1 MEDRDQTQ
9 PEEDVEAHRVKLPAG
24 PKASDDSTESGSDD
38 VELHRTRS
46 GKMTDEGGES
56 SDEDFELHRAKRSQ
70 K

>member
-1 MEDRDQTQ
+1 VEDRDQIQ

-38 VELHRTRS
+38 FELHKRK
-46 GKMTDEGGES
+46 GAVDEGGEG

>member
-1 MEDRDQTQ
+1 VEDGDQIQ
-9 PEEDVEAHRVKLPAG
+9 PEEDVEAHRAIKLPAG

-38 VELHRTRS
+38 FELHKR
-46 GKMTDEGGES
+46 KAVDEGGEG